1 MTKNKLIIPEHE
13 KVYHYTTGESHKYL
27 GYYYNLSVNRSS
39 NTPGIYIQGGNMIM
53 ECPDP
58 KDIEEKEYIMDMWY
72 KERASEIFV
81 PIVAEAAA
89 KAAPYTNGQVPDL
102 RIYKMLDRWG
112 SCNPKSKIL
121 IMNLELIKV
130 PTICTEY
137 IALHECLHYRYPS
150 HDFAFMAALGNTMPN
165 WKKRENLLND
175 YYPI

>member
-1 MTKNKLIIPEHE
+1 MVKNKLIIPEHE

-27 GYYYNLSVNRSS
+27 GHYYNLSVNRSS
-39 NTPGIYIQGGNMIM
+39 NTPGIILQGSNMIM

-58 KDIEEKEYIMDMWY
+58 NDFEEKEFILTNWY
-72 KERASEIFV
+72 KEQAEEIFV
-81 PIVAEAAA
+81 PIVADAVV
-89 KAAPYTNGQVPDL
+89 KAAPYKLQLPNL

-130 PTICTEY
+130 PTMCTEY
-137 IALHECLHYRYPS
+137 IALHECLHFRYPS
-150 HDFAFMAALGNTMPN
+150 HDFAFMAALGNLMPD
-165 WKKRENLLND
+165 WRKRESFLND